1 MKQYENNKILKLSYL
16 FKQYLLYYYKQLN
29 TKYYSFK
36 NIKGLFDFI
45 KNDNTYKVILNNKN
59 SYYNKLLYYT
69 PKMEYGVKSFLLNY
83 IDENNKHTFN
93 YINYN
98 MCNNKEEN
106 NKNKIIKKINEL
118 RNIINNTQKIQLK
131 LLNFQI
137 YLI

>member
-1 MKQYENNKILKLSYL
+1 
-16 FKQYLLYYYKQLN
+16 
-29 TKYYSFK
+29 
-36 NIKGLFDFI
+36 
-45 KNDNTYKVILNNKN
+45 
-59 SYYNKLLYYT
+59 
-69 PKMEYGVKSFLLNY
+69 MEYGVKSFLLNY